1 MRQAGLEPTHL
12 RLYQL
17 SYYCT
22 YLQSRSFSLF
32 EKSSWSNNG
41 GSFRSILSDTISLVR
56 NDLKYSILL
65 THVHYIVS
73 DVVSFTDP
81 LLLTSLSSFCFLIC
95 NILLS
100 KFIGKFRIGKSTLF
114 FMISFMLKICLAI
127 NNSPVCICDLMLVPI
142 LFTILS
148 GICSITFLTNG
159 SISIRSIIS
168 FSKFFKIFFGITPA
182 TDL

>member
-1 MRQAGLEPTHL
+1 MRQVGLEPTHL

-17 SYYCT
+17 SYCHIDL
-22 YLQSRSFSLF
+22 LQSRSFSLF

-41 GSFRSILSDTISLVR
+41 GSFRSILSDAISFVG
-56 NDLKYSILL
+56 NDLEYSILL

-81 LLLTSLSSFCFLIC
+81 LLLTSFSSLCFLIC

-100 KFIGKFRIGKSTLF
+100 KFIGKFRIRKSTLF
-114 FMISFMLKICLAI
+114 FMISFMLKILFTI
-127 NNSPVCICDLMLVPI
+127 NDSPICVSDLMLMSI

-148 GICSITFLTNG
+148 GICSITLLTNG
-159 SISIRSIIS
+159 SISI
-168 FSKFFKIFFGITPA
+168 
-182 TDL
+182 